1 MKPPKPEAA
10 RPGAGD
16 GATDGGSQ
24 DPRTAWPGT
33 SPTGASDAAGDEA
46 PEEGAAFQALT
57 GAGTGPGTAEAP
69 GLGDTDDTDADAVA
83 SGVLGRSAPRT
94 MSVSV
99 HDRYPTLR

>member
-24 DPRTAWPGT
+24 DPREAWPGT
-33 SPTGASDAAGDEA
+33 SPTGASDAEGDEA

-57 GAGTGPGTAEAP
+57 GAGTEPGTAEAP
-69 GLGDTDDTDADAVA
+69 ALRERVAGMRHKLGAITA
-83 SGVLGRSAPRT
+83 GRYSRE
-94 MSVSV
+94 
-99 HDRYPTLR
+99 TLVTLV